1 MIEDGSPVLGEPFQ
15 LPEVPARDSGRLEFV
30 ERKVVG
36 VDATVCA
43 LEAVVV
49 DLFEPNH
56 NRITDA
62 RSVDR
67 GDFADIVEP
76 EGLRALDPHHVT
88 AGDRHRFVG
97 TKSTLSVSPGL
108 SLEVC
113 CVTQCRPD
121 QLGSC
126 PSPCQHPTSG
136 VLPALLPTNMET
148 PALELDLPDPEQD
161 DISTM
166 EFLARLEEAWA
177 VCDKFDLQTEIW
189 RGKILKAV
197 RDREKRGGEGRGAG
211 FLQWLREREISKTR
225 AYGLIQLAESA
236 QEMLGE
242 GVLEEASVNQ
252 FSKRAFMETT
262 QAAPEVQLMISEAA
276 NEGQEITRKQVRRL
290 TDEFMA
296 ATSPLLPEEIR
307 QRTQENL
314 LPSKVVAPLVRELSK
329 LPEPQQED
337 LRKVLRDEPE
347 LDRIKDVTHT
357 ARWITKATESSIAVR
372 AFQQGELDLEK
383 AMQEAQRLD
392 ALGLLADAVG
402 QAQSLESAVL
412 KLHTSWRRLGGLQER
427 LWVESGS
434 STPYL
439 RDVLSALQSL
449 SGATFRVSLGELAGG
464 KRVRLQLVEES
475 PDQLDPPPIP

>member
-1 MIEDGSPVLGEPFQ
+1 MLSSSSEPPV
-15 LPEVPARDSGRLEFV
+15 
-30 ERKVVG
+30 
-36 VDATVCA
+36 
-43 LEAVVV
+43 
-49 DLFEPNH
+49 
-56 NRITDA
+56 
-62 RSVDR
+62 
-67 GDFADIVEP
+67 
-76 EGLRALDPHHVT
+76 
-88 AGDRHRFVG
+88 
-97 TKSTLSVSPGL
+97 
-108 SLEVC
+108 
-113 CVTQCRPD
+113 
-121 QLGSC
+121 
-126 PSPCQHPTSG
+126 
-136 VLPALLPTNMET
+136 
-148 PALELDLPDPEQD
+148 LELDLPDPEQD

-189 RGKILKAV
+189 RGRILKAV

-236 QEMLGE
+236 EQMLE
-242 GVLEEASVNQ
+242 DGVLEPTSVNQ
-252 FSKRAFMETT
+252 FSKRAFMETSL
-262 QAAPEVQLMISEAA
+262 AEPEVQLMISEAA

-290 TDEFMA
+290 SDEFMA

-307 QRTQENL
+307 ERTQQNL
-314 LPSKVVAPLVRELSK
+314 LPPKVVAPLVKELAK
-329 LPEPQQED
+329 LPELQQDD

-357 ARWITKATESSIAVR
+357 ARWITKATESGESVR

-402 QAQSLESAVL
+402 QAHALESAVL

-449 SGATFRVSLGELAGG
+449 SGPTMRISLGELAGG

-475 PDQLDPPPIP
+475 PDQLEPPTL

>member
-1 MIEDGSPVLGEPFQ
+1 
-15 LPEVPARDSGRLEFV
+15 
-30 ERKVVG
+30 
-36 VDATVCA
+36 
-43 LEAVVV
+43 
-49 DLFEPNH
+49 
-56 NRITDA
+56 
-62 RSVDR
+62 
-67 GDFADIVEP
+67 
-76 EGLRALDPHHVT
+76 
-88 AGDRHRFVG
+88 
-97 TKSTLSVSPGL
+97 
-108 SLEVC
+108 
-113 CVTQCRPD
+113 
-121 QLGSC
+121 
-126 PSPCQHPTSG
+126 
-136 VLPALLPTNMET
+136 MET
-148 PALELDLPDPEQD
+148 PVLELDLPDPEQD